1 VRAAKEAAQIGAD
14 VVIAQGTEA
23 GGHGADRSLF
33 ALLPAVVDAVSPIPV
48 VAAGGVADGR
58 GLAAALVM
66 GACGVLVGTRFYATQ
81 EALGHS
87 HAKTLLVRSS
97 GDATLRTRV
106 FDIVRRIDWPEPF
119 TGRALQNE
127 FTRVWSGREEELA
140 RRPDEVDRYAHAARA
155 GDFDTAVLW
164 AGEGVDLIH
173 EIVPARKIVEDM
185 VSEAEASLDRV
196 GADRA

>member
-1 VRAAKEAAQIGAD
+1 MRAAKEAAQIGAD

-127 FTRVWSGREEELA
+127 FTRAWSGREEELA
-140 RRPDEVDRYAHAARA
+140 RRPDEVDRYAQAARA